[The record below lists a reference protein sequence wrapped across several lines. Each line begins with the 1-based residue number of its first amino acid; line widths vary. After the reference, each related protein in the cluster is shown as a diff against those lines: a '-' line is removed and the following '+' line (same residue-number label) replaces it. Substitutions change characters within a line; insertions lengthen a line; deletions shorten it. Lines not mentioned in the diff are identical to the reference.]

1 MGLGPLLTCFAGALL
16 CPPAAPIVPSR
27 SQLSSLFIYIFVQN
41 KEKPNR
47 FLPILLDW
55 SLFLGKGASPLTV
68 SQHTGTGTSLL
79 TIQSPYSV
87 LLPA

>member
-1 MGLGPLLTCFAGALL
+1 MGLGPSSRVMQGPYCALL
-16 CPPAAPIVPSR
+16 R
-27 SQLSSLFIYIFVQN
+27 LRSSLADRKLSCLCRTKKN
-41 KEKPNR
+41 SNG